1 MKKIKSL
8 FLITM
13 FSLIMSVQTIVASA
27 AQLSEL
33 ESGIYEIKNDVY
45 HEQEIGMNMAR
56 TYLDENMIL
65 EKSEGK
71 WYYTIKFSGT
81 DYMNNHRICLNGK
94 EVDAEVVS
102 EDESKHTIELKF
114 ETDSV
119 TPNLSTKIYVDAM
132 ERDVEFDV
140 IPKEDTLTLVKAIE
154 EPVEKVESET
164 TSKED
169 TEDNKQSEESK
180 NEDVK
185 EDSSEQK
192 TSNKTIFI
200 GIGAV
205 IVIAII
211 ALVLKKFKK

>member
-114 ETDSV
+114 ETDSI
-119 TPNLSTKIYVDAM
+119 TPDLSTKIYVDAM

-200 GIGAV
+200 GIGSV

-211 ALVLKKFKK
+211 ALVVRKIKK

>member
-8 FLITM
+8 FLIAM
-13 FSLIMSVQTIVASA
+13 FSLIMSVQTLVASA

-114 ETDSV
+114 ETDSI
-119 TPNLSTKIYVDAM
+119 TPDLSTKIYVDAM

-154 EPVEKVESET
+154 EPVEKAESET

-200 GIGAV
+200 GIGSV

-211 ALVLKKFKK
+211 ALVVRKIKK

>member
-114 ETDSV
+114 ETDSI
-119 TPNLSTKIYVDAM
+119 TPDLSTKIYVDAM

-154 EPVEKVESET
+154 EPVEKVEAES
-164 TSKED
+164 TSQED
-169 TEDNKQSEESK
+169 EKTSEETK
-180 NEDVK
+180 NKEVK
-185 EDSSEQK
+185 ENSTKEK

-211 ALVLKKFKK
+211 ALVLKKSKK

>member
-8 FLITM
+8 FLIAM
-13 FSLIMSVQTIVASA
+13 FSLIMSVQTLVASA

-94 EVDAEVVS
+94 EVKAEVVS

-114 ETDSV
+114 ETYSI
-119 TPNLSTKIYVDAM
+119 TPDLSTKIYVDAM

-140 IPKEDTLTLVKAIE
+140 IPKEDT
-154 EPVEKVESET
+154 
-164 TSKED
+164 
-169 TEDNKQSEESK
+169 
-180 NEDVK
+180 
-185 EDSSEQK
+185 
-192 TSNKTIFI
+192 
-200 GIGAV
+200 
-205 IVIAII
+205 
-211 ALVLKKFKK
+211 

>member
-102 EDESKHTIELKF
+102 EDKSKHTIELKF

-140 IPKEDTLTLVKAIE
+140 IPKEDTLNLVEAIE
-154 EPVEKVESET
+154 EPVEKVEAES
-164 TSKED
+164 TSQENEK
-169 TEDNKQSEESK
+169 TSEETK
-180 NEDVK
+180 NEEVK
-185 EDSSEQK
+185 ENSTKEK

-200 GIGAV
+200 GIGSV

-211 ALVLKKFKK
+211 ALVLKKSKK

>member
-8 FLITM
+8 FLIAM
-13 FSLIMSVQTIVASA
+13 FSLIMSVQTLVASA

-200 GIGAV
+200 GIGSV

-211 ALVLKKFKK
+211 ALVLKKSKK

>member
-8 FLITM
+8 FLIAM
-13 FSLIMSVQTIVASA
+13 FSLIMSVQTLVASA

-114 ETDSV
+114 ETDSI
-119 TPNLSTKIYVDAM
+119 TPDLSTKIYVDAM

-140 IPKEDTLTLVKAIE
+140 IPKEDTLNLVE

-200 GIGAV
+200 GIGSV

-211 ALVLKKFKK
+211 ALVVRKIKK

>member
-1 MKKIKSL
+1 MKKLKHLFTILLTIFCITNVSYAASL
-8 FLITM
+8 DYGLYN
-13 FSLIMSVQTIVASA
+13 V
-27 AQLSEL
+27 
-33 ESGIYEIKNDVY
+33 KNDVY

-94 EVDAEVVS
+94 EVKAEVVS
-102 EDESKHTIELKF
+102 QDESKHTIELKF
-114 ETDSV
+114 ETDSI
-119 TPNLSTKIYVDAM
+119 TPDLSTKIYVDAM

-200 GIGAV
+200 GIGSV

-211 ALVLKKFKK
+211 ALVVRKIKK

>member
-8 FLITM
+8 FLIAM
-13 FSLIMSVQTIVASA
+13 FSLIMSVQTLVASA

-94 EVDAEVVS
+94 EVKAEVVS

-114 ETDSV
+114 ETDSI
-119 TPNLSTKIYVDAM
+119 TPDLSTKIYVDAM

-200 GIGAV
+200 GIGSV
-205 IVIAII
+205 VVIAII
-211 ALVLKKFKK
+211 ALVVRKIKK

>member
-8 FLITM
+8 FLIAM
-13 FSLIMSVQTIVASA
+13 FSLIMSVQTLVASA

-94 EVDAEVVS
+94 EVKAEVVS

-114 ETDSV
+114 ETDSI
-119 TPNLSTKIYVDAM
+119 TPDLSTKIYVDAM

-154 EPVEKVESET
+154 EPVEKVEAES
-164 TSKED
+164 TSQED
-169 TEDNKQSEESK
+169 EKTSEETK
-180 NEDVK
+180 NEEVK
-185 EDSSEQK
+185 ENSTKEK

-211 ALVLKKFKK
+211 ALVLKKSKK

>member
-8 FLITM
+8 FLIAM
-13 FSLIMSVQTIVASA
+13 FSLIMSVQTLVASA

-94 EVDAEVVS
+94 EVKAEVVS

-114 ETDSV
+114 ETDSI
-119 TPNLSTKIYVDAM
+119 TPDLSTKIYVDAM

-200 GIGAV
+200 GIGSV

-211 ALVLKKFKK
+211 ALVERKNKK

>member
-102 EDESKHTIELKF
+102 EDKSKHTIELKF

-140 IPKEDTLTLVKAIE
+140 IPKEDTLNLVEAIE
-154 EPVEKVESET
+154 EPVEKVEAES
-164 TSKED
+164 TSQED
-169 TEDNKQSEESK
+169 EKTSEETK
-180 NEDVK
+180 NEEVK
-185 EDSSEQK
+185 ENSTKEK

-211 ALVLKKFKK
+211 ALVLKKSKK

>member
-8 FLITM
+8 FLIAM
-13 FSLIMSVQTIVASA
+13 FSLIMSVQTLVASA

-140 IPKEDTLTLVKAIE
+140 IPKEDTLNLVEAIE
-154 EPVEKVESET
+154 EPVEKVEAES
-164 TSKED
+164 TSQED
-169 TEDNKQSEESK
+169 EKTSEETK
-180 NEDVK
+180 NEEVK
-185 EDSSEQK
+185 ENSTKEK

-200 GIGAV
+200 GIGSV
-205 IVIAII
+205 VVIAII
-211 ALVLKKFKK
+211 ALVVRKIKK

>member
-8 FLITM
+8 FLIAM
-13 FSLIMSVQTIVASA
+13 FSLIMSVQTLVASA

-94 EVDAEVVS
+94 EVKAEVVS

-114 ETDSV
+114 ETDSI
-119 TPNLSTKIYVDAM
+119 TPDLSTKIYVDAM

-140 IPKEDTLTLVKAIE
+140 IPKEDTLNLVEAIE
-154 EPVEKVESET
+154 EPVEKVEAES
-164 TSKED
+164 TSQED
-169 TEDNKQSEESK
+169 EKTSEETK
-180 NEDVK
+180 NKEVK
-185 EDSSEQK
+185 ENSTKEK

-211 ALVLKKFKK
+211 ALVLKKSKK

>member
-8 FLITM
+8 FLIAM
-13 FSLIMSVQTIVASA
+13 FSLIMSVQTLVASA

-140 IPKEDTLTLVKAIE
+140 IPKEDTLNLVEAIE
-154 EPVEKVESET
+154 EPVEKVEAES
-164 TSKED
+164 TSQED
-169 TEDNKQSEESK
+169 EKTSEETK
-180 NEDVK
+180 NEEVK
-185 EDSSEQK
+185 ENSTKEK

-200 GIGAV
+200 GIGSV

-211 ALVLKKFKK
+211 ALVVRKIKK

>member
-94 EVDAEVVS
+94 EVKAEVVS

-114 ETDSV
+114 ETDSI
-119 TPNLSTKIYVDAM
+119 TPDLSTKIYVDAM

-200 GIGAV
+200 GIGSV

-211 ALVLKKFKK
+211 ALVVRKIKK

>member
-8 FLITM
+8 FLIAM
-13 FSLIMSVQTIVASA
+13 FSLIMSVQTLVASA

-114 ETDSV
+114 ETDSI
-119 TPNLSTKIYVDAM
+119 TPDLSTKIYVDAM

-140 IPKEDTLTLVKAIE
+140 IPKEDTLNLVEAIE
-154 EPVEKVESET
+154 EPVEKVEAES
-164 TSKED
+164 TSQED
-169 TEDNKQSEESK
+169 EKTSEETK
-180 NEDVK
+180 NEEVK
-185 EDSSEQK
+185 ENSTKEK

-211 ALVLKKFKK
+211 ALVLKKSKK

>member
-114 ETDSV
+114 ETDSI
-119 TPNLSTKIYVDAM
+119 TPDLSTKIYVDAM

-140 IPKEDTLTLVKAIE
+140 IPKEDTLNLVEAIE

-205 IVIAII
+205 IVIALI
-211 ALVLKKFKK
+211 ALVLKKYKK

>member
-200 GIGAV
+200 GIGSV
-205 IVIAII
+205 VVIAII
-211 ALVLKKFKK
+211 ALVVRKIKK

>member
-102 EDESKHTIELKF
+102 EDEGKHTIELKF

-140 IPKEDTLTLVKAIE
+140 IPKEDTLNLVEAIE
-154 EPVEKVESET
+154 EPVEKVEAES
-164 TSKED
+164 TSQED
-169 TEDNKQSEESK
+169 EKTSEETK
-180 NEDVK
+180 NEEVK
-185 EDSSEQK
+185 ENSTKEK

-211 ALVLKKFKK
+211 ALVLKKSKK

>member
-1 MKKIKSL
+1 
-8 FLITM
+8 LITM

-94 EVDAEVVS
+94 EVKAEVVS

-114 ETDSV
+114 ETDSI
-119 TPNLSTKIYVDAM
+119 TPDLSTKIYVDAM

-200 GIGAV
+200 GIGSV

-211 ALVLKKFKK
+211 ALVVRKIKK

>member
-8 FLITM
+8 FLIAM
-13 FSLIMSVQTIVASA
+13 FSLIMSVQTLVASA

-33 ESGIYEIKNDVY
+33 VSGIYEIKNDVY

-94 EVDAEVVS
+94 EVKAEVVS

-114 ETDSV
+114 ETDSI
-119 TPNLSTKIYVDAM
+119 TPDLSTKIYVDAM

-200 GIGAV
+200 GIGSV

-211 ALVLKKFKK
+211 ALVVRKIKK

>member
-200 GIGAV
+200 GIGSV

-211 ALVLKKFKK
+211 ALVLKKSKK

>member
-8 FLITM
+8 FLIAM
-13 FSLIMSVQTIVASA
+13 FSLIMSVQTLVASA

-94 EVDAEVVS
+94 EVKAEVVS

-114 ETDSV
+114 ETDSI
-119 TPNLSTKIYVDAM
+119 TPDLSTKIYVDAM

-140 IPKEDTLTLVKAIE
+140 IPKEDTLTLVK

-200 GIGAV
+200 GIGSV

-211 ALVLKKFKK
+211 ALVVRKIKK

>member
-81 DYMNNHRICLNGK
+81 DYMNNHRISLNGK
-94 EVDAEVVS
+94 EVDAKVVS

-200 GIGAV
+200 GIGSV

-211 ALVLKKFKK
+211 ALVVRKIKK

>member
-1 MKKIKSL
+1 MKKIKNL
-8 FLITM
+8 FLIAM
-13 FSLIMSVQTIVASA
+13 FSLIMSVQTVVASA

-33 ESGIYEIKNDVY
+33 ESGIYDIKNDVY

-81 DYMNNHRICLNGK
+81 DYMNNHRICLNGE
-94 EVDAEVVS
+94 EVKAEVVS
-102 EDESKHTIELKF
+102 QDESKHTIELKF
-114 ETDSV
+114 ETDSI
-119 TPNLSTKIYVDAM
+119 TPDLSTKIYVDAM

-200 GIGAV
+200 GIGSV

-211 ALVLKKFKK
+211 ALVVRKIKK

>member
-1 MKKIKSL
+1 
-8 FLITM
+8 M

-114 ETDSV
+114 ETDSI
-119 TPNLSTKIYVDAM
+119 TPDLSTKIYVDAM

-200 GIGAV
+200 GIGSV

-211 ALVLKKFKK
+211 ALVVRKIKK

>member
-114 ETDSV
+114 ETDSI
-119 TPNLSTKIYVDAM
+119 TPDLSTKIYVDAM

-140 IPKEDTLTLVKAIE
+140 IPKEDTLNLVEAIE
-154 EPVEKVESET
+154 EPVEKVEAES
-164 TSKED
+164 TSQED
-169 TEDNKQSEESK
+169 EKTSEETK
-180 NEDVK
+180 NKEVK
-185 EDSSEQK
+185 ENSTKEK
-192 TSNKTIFI
+192 TSNKTIFR

-211 ALVLKKFKK
+211 ALVLKKSKK

>member
-94 EVDAEVVS
+94 EVKAEVVS

-200 GIGAV
+200 GIGSV

-211 ALVLKKFKK
+211 ALVLKKSKK

>member
-8 FLITM
+8 FLIAM
-13 FSLIMSVQTIVASA
+13 FSLIMSVQTLVASA

-154 EPVEKVESET
+154 EPVEKVEAES
-164 TSKED
+164 TSQED
-169 TEDNKQSEESK
+169 EKTSEETK
-180 NEDVK
+180 NEEVK
-185 EDSSEQK
+185 ENSTKEK

-211 ALVLKKFKK
+211 ALVLKKSKK

>member
-94 EVDAEVVS
+94 EVKAEVVS

-114 ETDSV
+114 ETDSI
-119 TPNLSTKIYVDAM
+119 TPDLSTKIYVDAM

-200 GIGAV
+200 GIGSV
-205 IVIAII
+205 VVIAII
-211 ALVLKKFKK
+211 ALVVRKIKK